1 MLASL
6 FPAIT
11 LTHGQHVDLDWTSF
25 AERYLNHH
33 DVRRRKDG
41 RLFSF
46 AVYNGDPKREDAN
59 VRAMTGIV
67 IDIDNKAGEGN
78 DAHCSE
84 APTLPEHH
92 FDNLGDITYAWY
104 STHQNT
110 AEWPR
115 WRLVFP
121 LDREVLPH
129 EWPAVFDGALAMLGR
144 DDNIDSS
151 SADLSRAYYTPS
163 CSPEC
168 ESAKFAGFHE
178 GRICTVDDLLSMTS
192 VPIGQ
197 NVHSLP
203 GARSR
208 NQGRNDRLKSVAAAM
223 LGRGEPV
230 EAIVLELVK
239 VDGEHNPPLFT
250 DRTEGFKGT
259 PEAGALKFLGNI
271 ALSQSARSVTA
282 GAQPDAV
289 ALRAVGQAHAPQSAQ
304 GVPLCPRP
312 ASSWQNVPEP
322 PPREWLWPQ
331 WIPMVQT
338 TALYGDGGV
347 GKTLAAQQLMTA
359 VAAGLKVW
367 HEDVRPGVALGIFCE
382 DDEDELQRR
391 QFAIC
396 ESFGIRPAQLDNLH
410 LLSRA
415 GEDNLLMTF
424 KDDVGHLTPF
434 WHQVRE
440 MVGDLRPCMLTVDT
454 AADTFGGNENIRPQV
469 RQYVQGALTRLAI
482 EFRCAVLLC
491 AHPSV
496 AGLTSGSG
504 TGGSTAWNNSV
515 RSRLYLARDEVTQR
529 LVLERKKSNYAKA
542 GERIELMWQ
551 EGAFIRF
558 AGASGQAMRSEA
570 DIEFEQIFLSLLREH
585 TDRGIN
591 VSAAKRGNYAPRV
604 FAETLRERG
613 KPSNAM
619 GLGMAMNRL
628 LDMRV
633 IEVVED
639 VRNRTSRLAEV
650 PRNFRGGSSE
660 PPQEGA

>member
-6 FPAIT
+6 FPAIR
-11 LTHGQHVDLDWTSF
+11 LTHGQHVDLEWPAF
-25 AERYLNHH
+25 AERFLQHH
-33 DVRRRKDG
+33 DVRRQKDG

-46 AVYNGDPKREDAN
+46 AVYHGTPERGDLN
-59 VRAMTGIV
+59 VRAMTGVV
-67 IDIDNKAGEGN
+67 IDFDNSEGRGN
-78 DAHCSE
+78 DAQCAA

-92 FDNLGDITYAWY
+92 VDNLGDLTYCWY
-104 STHQNT
+104 STHSNT
-110 AEWPR
+110 AAWPK
-115 WRLVFP
+115 WRLVLP

-129 EWPAVFDGALAMLGR
+129 EWPAVFDGAMAMLGR
-144 DDNIDSS
+144 DENIDTTCGE
-151 SADLSRAYYTPS
+151 LSRAYYTPS
-163 CSPEC
+163 CAPGA
-168 ESAKFAGFHE
+168 ESSAFAGFHE
-178 GRICTVDDLLSMTS
+178 GRLCTVAELLSMTS
-192 VPIGQ
+192 VVIGE

-203 GARSR
+203 GAHAR

-223 LGRGEPV
+223 LGRAEPV
-230 EAIVLELVK
+230 EAIVLELLK
-239 VDGEHNPPLFT
+239 VDAEHNPPLFS

-259 PEAGALKFLGNI
+259 PEAGALKFLGSI
-271 ALSQSARSVTA
+271 ALSQSARSVQA
-282 GAQPDAV
+282 HAQPDV
-289 ALRAVGQAHAPQSAQ
+289 IALRDVGQAHAPQSA
-304 GVPLCPRP
+304 GSEPLRPRP
-312 ASSWQNVPEP
+312 ASSWQNAPEP
-322 PPREWLWPQ
+322 PPREWLWPE

-338 TALYGDGGV
+338 TALYGDGGI

-359 VAAGLKVW
+359 VAAGLQVW

-391 QFAIC
+391 QFSIC
-396 ESFGIRPAQLDNLH
+396 ESFGVRPAALDNLH

-424 KDDVGHLTPF
+424 KDDVGHVTPF

-440 MVGDLRPCMLTVDT
+440 MVGDIRPALLTIDT

-469 RQYVQGALTRLAI
+469 RQYVQGALTKLAI

-496 AGLTSGSG
+496 AGLTSGTG

-515 RSRLYLARDEVTQR
+515 RSRLYLYRDEVTQR

-551 EGAFIRF
+551 AGAFIRF
-558 AGASGQAMRSEA
+558 MGAAGHVMRSPA
-570 DIEFEQIFLSLLREH
+570 DVEYEQIFLSLLREH

-591 VSAAKRGNYAPRV
+591 VSASKRGNYAPRV
-604 FAETLRERG
+604 FAETLRDRG
-613 KPSNAM
+613 KPNNAM

-639 VRNRTSRLAEV
+639 VRNRTTRLAEV
-650 PRNFRGGSSE
+650 RGTSAEVRGGSL
-660 PPQEGA
+660 

>member
-1 MLASL
+1 MLASI
-6 FPAIT
+6 FPAIR
-11 LTHGQHVDLDWTSF
+11 LTHGQHVDLAWPQL
-25 AERYLNHH
+25 AEQYLSRH
-33 DVRRRKDG
+33 DVRRQKDG

-46 AVYNGDPKREDAN
+46 AVYHGHPERGDTN
-59 VRAMTGIV
+59 VRAITGVV
-67 IDIDNKAGEGN
+67 IDFDNSEGRGN
-78 DAHCSE
+78 DAQCSA

-92 FDNLGDITYAWY
+92 FENLGDVTYCWY
-104 STHQNT
+104 STHSNSLT
-110 AEWPR
+110 WPK
-115 WRLVFP
+115 WRLVLP

-144 DDNIDSS
+144 DENIDTSCG
-151 SADLSRAYYTPS
+151 DLSRAYYTPS
-163 CSPEC
+163 CAPGC
-168 ESAKFAGFHE
+168 ESAAFAGFRE
-178 GRICTVDDLLSMTS
+178 GRLCTVDDLLSMTS
-192 VPIGQ
+192 VVIGE

-203 GARSR
+203 GAHPR

-230 EAIVLELVK
+230 EAILIELVK
-239 VDGEHNPPLFT
+239 IDSEHNPPLFT

-271 ALSQSARSVTA
+271 ALSQSARSVTT
-282 GAQPDAV
+282 GAQPDAI

-304 GVPLCPRP
+304 GAPLCPRS
-312 ASSWQNVPEP
+312 ASAWQSAPEP

-367 HEDVRPGVALGIFCE
+367 HEDVRQGVALGIFCE

-440 MVGDLRPCMLTVDT
+440 MVGDIRPALLTVDT

-469 RQYVQGALTRLAI
+469 RQYVQGALTKLAI

-542 GERIELMWQ
+542 GERIELLWQ
-551 EGAFIRF
+551 EGAFIRLL
-558 AGASGQAMRSEA
+558 GPDGQTLRTEA
-570 DIEFEQIFLSLLREH
+570 DREFEELFIGLLREF
-585 TDRGIN
+585 TARGQG
-591 VSAAKRGNYAPRV
+591 VGMDKRGNYAPRE
-604 FAETLRERG
+604 FARALREQGR
-613 KPSNAM
+613 PANET

-628 LDMRV
+628 LNMGA
-633 IEVVED
+633 IEVQTD
-639 VRNRTSRLAEV
+639 GRNNAKRLAV
-650 PRNFRGGSSE
+650 VRGSSAVV
-660 PPQEGA
+660 PWK